1 MRGSLP
7 LPCFWFVVNRT
18 PHLLASALLLIL
30 DVVYVTCGGLCLVVC
45 LLQVLCTS
53 HTVASA
59 LFLVRTSHAVASAHT
74 LSAVM
79 RSQRHLL
86 ASLYGRHDTSQSP
99 APCQHML
106 ASALPP
112 ILDVVYVTCG
122 GLCLVVCCSCCVRH
136 IRWPLPCL
144 SSGMPSTSHV
154 VASAHTLGSLI
165 PGCLPPAG
173 MWSQRHFLASLH
185 GRLDRNRT

>member
-1 MRGSLP
+1 VFYACCRCCVRHIRWP
-7 LPCFWFVVNRT
+7 LPC
-18 PHLLASALLLIL
+18 LS
-30 DVVYVTCGGLCLVVC
+30 
-45 LLQVLCTS
+45 S
-53 HTVASA
+53 
-59 LFLVRTSHAVASAHT
+59 VRHMLWPLPTHC
-74 LSAVM
+74 
-79 RSQRHLL
+79 
-86 ASLYGRHDTSQSP
+86 P

-106 ASALPP
+106 ASALLP

-122 GLCLVVCCSCCVRH
+122 GLCQVVCCRCCVRH

-173 MWSQRHFLASLH
+173 TWSQRHLLASLH
-185 GRLDRNRT
+185 GRLETGRSPAPSQLVSPYSWRHTICRGLCAVFANGPVVTSAAYFLFQPRLRTTLLRAKISSCSARAH